1 MFSINHSFF
10 LFIMMEKG
18 VYLSCQD
25 EEKISIKEKTAAGK
39 RVTKKVEPKRGQLSM
54 DFCTERVTGKRRQK
68 NFRHYRSR
76 CQCKEARIIL
86 YFRYRS

>member
-1 MFSINHSFF
+1 MFFINHSFF

-25 EEKISIKEKTAAGK
+25 EEKISTKEKTDVGK
-39 RVTKKVEPKRGQLSM
+39 HVTKRAEPKRGQLSM
-54 DFCTERVTGKRRQK
+54 DFCTERVIGRRRQK
-68 NFRHYRSR
+68 SFRHCRSR

-86 YFRYRS
+86 HFRYRS

>member
-1 MFSINHSFF
+1 MFFINHSFF

-25 EEKISIKEKTAAGK
+25 EEKISTNEKTDAGK
-39 RVTKKVEPKRGQLSM
+39 HVTKKVEPKMGQLSM
-54 DFCTERVTGKRRQK
+54 DFCTERVIGRQRQK
-68 NFRHYRSR
+68 SFRHYRSR

-86 YFRYRS
+86 HFRYRS